1 MLPGQSTICR
11 LILHETAACICDAAA
26 AVLPLPSAAAPPTPY
41 CPLQAAIDDE
51 YWRVQRRQLACL
63 PEGPANELLQALLE
77 QRRIAPPQLE
87 LFRHSATS
95 VCLSGPAINPAWLA
109 ALGSFS
115 ALHELRLQRCT
126 KLRDAALQQL
136 VPLAPGLRV
145 LDLQGCTGLSDGAA
159 AALAQLTSLVDL
171 SLAGTGMGEAAV
183 AHIVPALTQLTA
195 LDLGD
200 LPLGDSCCAALAGL
214 PQLRRLR
221 LASTAVGDGGMGAL
235 EVLPALT
242 SLDVSFTEV
251 HAPPALTTLR
261 QLSMVHC
268 ALGAADVSPQEAV
281 WLQIGCTLPHLE
293 ELELAS
299 TTLLPPN
306 GDRLLRQLVSGAAGS
321 LRRLDLHSSA
331 FGGDLSML
339 AAASGLTWLNLAGT
353 RVADRD
359 LADLAPLPLRWLSLA
374 DTAVGDQGVSQ
385 LLAMPLRELNLSN
398 TQAGDSSWPVL
409 AQLPLE
415 KLDLSLSKVT
425 CSSLPEGHASFPVL
439 ANLTSL
445 SLLGTAV
452 DDRGCRHLA
461 SALPQLRE
469 LSLGSKALEALHVVD
484 SSITDPGLLRA
495 LPRCPTLRRF
505 LLYGCWLASEAGL
518 QVAAAAAVQAG
529 GELGE
534 VLRDREPVAIPA
546 GSKAGGTG
554 TPAAAPSRP
563 GSGIST
569 AESPAVRRRSSAAGR
584 LTAQVLE
591 HDERLAYSRD
601 ELLQLGAATG
611 APGSAA
617 AQLRA
622 SLPPD
627 LRSPGQ

>member
-26 AVLPLPSAAAPPTPY
+26 AVLPLPSAAAPPAPY

-51 YWRVQRRQLACL
+51 YWRVQRRQLAVSGWLALTCSIGHTPSFPCSLAPLLTHLHPASLAHSLRCSLTYTPSPLQCL

-126 KLRDAALQQL
+126 KLRDAAVQQL

-251 HAPPALTTLR
+251 R
-261 QLSMVHC
+261 
-268 ALGAADVSPQEAV
+268 
-281 WLQIGCTLPHLE
+281 
-293 ELELAS
+293 
-299 TTLLPPN
+299 TLLVRCCTGYLMPT
-306 GDRLLRQLVSGAAGS
+306 QS
-321 LRRLDLHSSA
+321 LSSSA
-331 FGGDLSML
+331 
-339 AAASGLTWLNLAGT
+339 
-353 RVADRD
+353 
-359 LADLAPLPLRWLSLA
+359 
-374 DTAVGDQGVSQ
+374 
-385 LLAMPLRELNLSN
+385 
-398 TQAGDSSWPVL
+398 
-409 AQLPLE
+409 
-415 KLDLSLSKVT
+415 
-425 CSSLPEGHASFPVL
+425 
-439 ANLTSL
+439 
-445 SLLGTAV
+445 
-452 DDRGCRHLA
+452 
-461 SALPQLRE
+461 
-469 LSLGSKALEALHVVD
+469 
-484 SSITDPGLLRA
+484 
-495 LPRCPTLRRF
+495 
-505 LLYGCWLASEAGL
+505 
-518 QVAAAAAVQAG
+518 
-529 GELGE
+529 
-534 VLRDREPVAIPA
+534 
-546 GSKAGGTG
+546 
-554 TPAAAPSRP
+554 
-563 GSGIST
+563 
-569 AESPAVRRRSSAAGR
+569 
-584 LTAQVLE
+584 
-591 HDERLAYSRD
+591 
-601 ELLQLGAATG
+601 
-611 APGSAA
+611 
-617 AQLRA
+617 
-622 SLPPD
+622 
-627 LRSPGQ
+627 